1 MVRWVLCAIGVR
13 QHLDGPS
20 MLWRNRNFDDLLA
33 LYLRHLVGMSRDV
46 HFSLARILRR
56 PSSRQMRSTKEVV
69 CLVRSNCEVVDV
81 FWV

>member
-1 MVRWVLCAIGVR
+1 
-13 QHLDGPS
+13 
-20 MLWRNRNFDDLLA
+20 MLWRSRTFDDPLA

-56 PSSRQMRSTKEVV
+56 PASGQMTATKEAV

-81 FWV
+81 LWV